1 MNLIVLLVFITSMG
15 YLVYAIV
22 HPEKF

>member
-1 MNLIVLLVFITSMG
+1 MNVIVLLVFITSMG